1 MAVPFGDGSSWED
14 DSDIEQLL
22 REATNSYL
30 RQGDVP
36 LNSRDEARDNRTRA
50 IQMARKRAFA
60 SRTRRVPK
68 ETRPRPLNY
77 EIDIS
82 LALCKY
88 EIPWPHNLQDAAC
101 SLRECHHRD
110 ASRALRIL
118 FVNLLFG
125 HGRLDDVKAQILLED
140 SLDLYGLRHLKSAFL
155 LAMHKH
161 FDCTKA
167 EL

>member
-1 MAVPFGDGSSWED
+1 MAAPFGDGNSWEED
-14 DSDIEQLL
+14 NDIDRLL

-30 RQGDVP
+30 RQGGVP
-36 LNSRDEARDNRTRA
+36 LNSWDEARDNRTRA
-50 IQMARKRAFA
+50 IQMAKKRAFA

-88 EIPWPHNLQDAAC
+88 EIPWPHNLHDAAC

-110 ASRALRIL
+110 GARALRIPFL
-118 FVNLLFG
+118 NLLFG
-125 HGRLDDVKAQILLED
+125 NGRFDDVAAQITLEEN
-140 SLDLYGLRHLKSAFL
+140 LNLYGLNHLKSVFL

-161 FDCTKA
+161 FDSTKA